1 MSLSTSLWL
10 FLAVQALG
18 LAVWLT
24 ISVVNNCHGFGGSA
38 GAVGATMSMAPLKQP
53 PAIHTPLLSRAI
65 GSQTLHR
72 TALLVVLALQ
82 ILAAAACWTGCWQ
95 LLVVGDLGASRLWLN
110 LGLSAFT
117 AFLLAMHLGGLWF
130 GYWIRQEGLQLTHI
144 ALLVWAVAAFFLFN
158 TAWT

>member
-1 MSLSTSLWL
+1 MSLHTSLWL

-18 LAVWLT
+18 LTVWLT
-24 ISVVNNCHGFGGSA
+24 ISVINNGRAFGGSA

-53 PAIHTPLLSRAI
+53 PAIDTPLLSRAV

-72 TALLVVLALQ
+72 AALLVVLALQ
-82 ILAAAACWTGCWQ
+82 VVAAAACWAGCWQ
-95 LLVVGDLGASRLWLN
+95 LLIVGDLGAARPWMN

-158 TAWT
+158 TPWA